1 MPSARRAVAQA
12 SAGGAQNI
20 SEKQFL
26 SHPTFSVRFA
36 SIRQALTKSKIFE
49 LRERRTHVIYRNE
62 SDETLVMLTLA
73 GEQSAYE
80 TLVVRHQRA
89 VMASARFRNAQSAYG
104 GGCVTGRLCHR
115 MDEIGHP
122 AGRQEI
128 QRLGVPYCE
137 KLRLEY
143 GKALSQLSAF

>member
-89 VMASARFRNAQSAYG
+89 VMASAVS
-104 GGCVTGRLCHR
+104 VTHNQHMAEDASQDAFVTAWMKL
-115 MDEIGHP
+115 DP